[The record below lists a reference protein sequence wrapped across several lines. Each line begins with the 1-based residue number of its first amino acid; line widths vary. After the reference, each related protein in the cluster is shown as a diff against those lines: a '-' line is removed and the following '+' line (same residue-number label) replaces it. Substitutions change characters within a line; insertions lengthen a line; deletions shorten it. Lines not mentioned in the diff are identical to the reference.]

1 MHFELPMY
9 YQAADEVG
17 MLLQSAK
24 SISQS
29 YVECDVSKPFAL
41 EQWRRAIVRV
51 RNHPSSFAFSMGN
64 EACACAGSLR
74 QLSCGAQNLTA
85 AAQTAG
91 FTTPA
96 PGRCLT

>member
-1 MHFELPMY
+1 MLISSKQLEEWNCADRLSMHFELPMY

-64 EACACAGSLR
+64 EACACASSLR
-74 QLSCGAQNLTA
+74 QLSCGAEI
-85 AAQTAG
+85 
-91 FTTPA
+91 
-96 PGRCLT
+96 